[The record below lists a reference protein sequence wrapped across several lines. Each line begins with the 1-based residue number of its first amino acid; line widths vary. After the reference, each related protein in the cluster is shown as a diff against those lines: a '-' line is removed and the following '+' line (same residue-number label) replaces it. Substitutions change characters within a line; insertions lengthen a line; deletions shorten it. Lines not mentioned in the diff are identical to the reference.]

1 MSQTLVEASKLS
13 NDIAEK
19 GVIEL
24 LAKDDPVLTKLPFDT
39 ILGNGLTYNVET
51 TRAGADFYDV
61 GDTWNESTPTV
72 TQATATLTILGG
84 DADVDNFLK
93 ATRSNINDLVQEAV
107 MSKTLAM
114 KEKYS
119 TALVYGYKTGGTTKD
134 FDGMQYLVRRN
145 GSTANTNVNPNTV
158 AVATVSG
165 TSKLLNLH
173 RLDYAI
179 DLLKGGKPSLIL
191 MSKQMRRYLNVYLRS
206 VGAYDTEDFEG
217 KTVQTFGGIPI
228 AVTDYIRGNEAA
240 DLQYGV
246 NEAGTAVYGHNYA
259 DADGDDDDGGT
270 SIFVISFAPKCLRGI
285 QNGNLTVER
294 RGNLETKDATRT
306 RLKWYAGIMLQNI
319 LGVTKVTG
327 IDVDGVIAA

>member
-1 MSQTLVEASKLS
+1 MSQTLVEAAKLS
-13 NDIAEK
+13 NDVLQR

-24 LAKDDPVLTKLPFDT
+24 LTKDDPVLKRLPFDT

-72 TQATATLTILGG
+72 TQATATLSILGG

-93 ATRSNINDLVQEAV
+93 ATRSNLNDLVQESV
-107 MSKTLAM
+107 ISKTLAI
-114 KEKYS
+114 KEKLS
-119 TALVYGYKTGGTTKD
+119 TAIVYGYKTGGATKD
-134 FDGMQYLVRRN
+134 FDGLHYLVRRN

-158 AVATVSG
+158 AVATTSG

-179 DLLKGGKPSLIL
+179 DLLKGGKPALIL

-206 VGAYDTEDFEG
+206 VGAYDSEDVEG
-217 KTVQTFGGIPI
+217 KIIQTFGGVPI
-228 AVTDYIRGNEAA
+228 AVTDHIRGNESA
-240 DLQYGV
+240 DLQFGV
-246 NEAGTAVYGHNYA
+246 NEGGTAVYGHNYA
-259 DADGDDDDGGT
+259 DDDGTDDDGGT
-270 SIFVISFAPKCLRGI
+270 SIFVISYDPKCLRGI

-294 RGNLETKDATRT
+294 LGNLETKDATRT
-306 RLKWYAGIMLQNI
+306 RLKWYAGLMLQNV
-319 LGVTKVTG
+319 LGVVKVTG
-327 IDVDGVIAA
+327 IDVDGVVAA